1 MGKEVILKVEH
12 INKNFGE
19 TVALK
24 DINFS
29 ITKGSI
35 HSLVGKNGA
44 GKSTIVNIIA
54 GVYKQTNGKVTFEGN
69 DIGNLSL

>member
-35 HSLVGKNGA
+35 HSLVGKKWCGEKYNC
-44 GKSTIVNIIA
+44 KYYCRCI
-54 GVYKQTNGKVTFEGN
+54 
-69 DIGNLSL
+69 